1 MEDDGEGF
9 RVNSAESLRGE
20 GDLKVADLLD
30 KVVRGGEAGG
40 RVCCAPVAMH
50 ALLVPACTQPCVRW
64 SASGLQFAP

>member
-50 ALLVPACTQPCVRW
+50 ALLVPACTQPCVR
-64 SASGLQFAP
+64 